1 MLWDLTFGSSL
12 SQGNTLIGR
21 VFKALLLVVLD
32 NLISSSTCS
41 TAIATVVI
49 AAVFEAILKK
59 WLIKKK
65 VM

>member
-59 WLIKKK
+59 
-65 VM
+65 